1 MNIQKKRRP
10 PRLSLETIAAT
21 LAPFGIGLSQAQ
33 LISIKDYVEL
43 LLLWN
48 QSIKLTAI
56 EDPVE
61 IVSRHFGESLFA
73 ATFLSLSGGRLP
85 AVGTWARFSGLPP
98 ENALRS

>member
-1 MNIQKKRRP
+1 MNKQKKRRH

-48 QSIKLTAI
+48 QSINLTAI

-73 ATFLSLSGGRLP
+73 ATFLNIIGGRL
-85 AVGTWARFSGLPP
+85 ADVGTGAVFLVCR
-98 ENALRS
+98 